1 MEPQRGDMAG
11 KQQKKAAE
19 RLELTTYSKSNRII
33 NAKGKSTALGLKIF
47 AVGVRE
53 AKQNED
59 GSITAIVAGQQLREL
74 FGNYNGSFY
83 TQIKDLIHPT
93 DETKPSILDWRI
105 YIENAE
111 TEKIEGIN
119 VINDAKFEDGELSLT
134 FNNKIKND
142 IYGLKD
148 NYGKMSLA
156 TTIKLQSPYSIRMYE
171 MFKAYM
177 DKERAVTHNE
187 GPYYITYNYDDFK
200 QTLGLI
206 NPAQDVAA
214 ARKARKKELFP
225 TYTSFRKNVLDK
237 ARSELNEISSV
248 HMDYMPIR
256 SGRGGRVTGLQF
268 TLMRQNGSEG
278 VELQAERAAAIIDT
292 TGTEMTDAK
301 FLIISEVSEMLRE
314 ARLSLV
320 DIKAICDAAGYDQNK
335 IRTAYELSR
344 HAKGIDNLTGW
355 LISAVREGYQP
366 REEQTEDRTDTIGRR
381 GRSTAGK
388 TGRGKT
394 TKNSFHNFEQNVYDF
409 EELEQQ
415 IIRKD

>member
-1 MEPQRGDMAG
+1 MTGKPQKRPS
-11 KQQKKAAE
+11 E

-59 GSITAIVAGQQLREL
+59 GSITAVVAGQQLREL

-105 YIENAE
+105 YIENPE

-134 FNNKIKND
+134 FNNKIKDD

-156 TTIKLQSPYSIRMYE
+156 TTIRLQSPYSIRMYE
-171 MFKAYM
+171 MFKAFI
-177 DKERAVTHNE
+177 DRERAITGNE

-206 NPAQDVAA
+206 NPAQDVAT
-214 ARKARKKELFP
+214 ARRTKKKELFP

-268 TLMRQNGSEG
+268 TLMRQNVGEG
-278 VELQAERAAAIIDT
+278 IEIQAEQAAVIIDT

-301 FLIISEVSEMLRE
+301 FLVISEVSEYLRD

-320 DIKAICDAAGYDQNK
+320 DIKAICDAAQYDKSK
-335 IRTAYELSR
+335 ILTAYELSQ
-344 HAKGIDNLTGW
+344 HAKNIDNLTGW
-355 LISAVREGYQP
+355 LIMAVRQGYQP
-366 REEQTEDRTDTIGRR
+366 RKTQQPAGTEKAASNKKG
-381 GRSTAGK
+381 AGARK
-388 TGRGKT
+388 RKT
-394 TKNSFHNFEQNVYDF
+394 TSNPNSFTDIEQHEYDF
-409 EELEQQ
+409 EALESQL
-415 IIRKD
+415 IHHD